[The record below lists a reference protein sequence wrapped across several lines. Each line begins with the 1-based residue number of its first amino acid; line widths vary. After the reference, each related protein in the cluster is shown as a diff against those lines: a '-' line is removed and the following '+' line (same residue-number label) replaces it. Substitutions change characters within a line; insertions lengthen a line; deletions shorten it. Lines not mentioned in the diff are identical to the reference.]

1 MSVRATRRDPTHRTS
16 SGDRATGRECTLFG
30 DGLHCAVSLTDPG
43 AETRTTSDRQLV
55 ARCLAGD
62 EDAWLELW
70 LCYGPV
76 VKAVARKV
84 GCDHDEVKDVL
95 QRVALAA
102 LRGLDRLRE
111 PEKIGA
117 WLAGTARFQAYELI
131 RSRRPTEQLVP
142 GSAFHEP
149 DPEST
154 IQRERDVAV
163 LRRAL
168 LSLDERCRRLIQS
181 LDLED
186 PPASYREVAES
197 EGLAPSSVGP
207 IRRRCLNR
215 LGKIFEKLSHRR
227 PRTHLQDG
235 E

>member
-1 MSVRATRRDPTHRTS
+1 MK
-16 SGDRATGRECTLFG
+16 FG
-30 DGLHCAVSLTDPG
+30 IGLLCAVSVTKSD
-43 AETRTTSDRQLV
+43 AESRTTSDRQLV

-62 EDAWLELW
+62 EDAWVELW

-84 GCDHDEVKDVL
+84 GCDHDEANDVL

-102 LRGLDRLRE
+102 VQGLDRLRD
-111 PEKIGA
+111 PEKLGA

-131 RSRRPTEQLVP
+131 RRQRPTEQLMP

-149 DPEST
+149 DPESI
-154 IQRERDVAV
+154 IQRERDLAV

-168 LSLDERCRRLIQS
+168 LSLDERCRRLIES

-186 PPASYREVAES
+186 PPASYRDVAES

-227 PRTHLQDG
+227 PRAHIQDG